1 MTPGA
6 FDRYVDGLFPL
17 LRWVGVVWGLSGLW
31 GVYKPSG
38 LTVLLV
44 ARLGDVSPA
53 LSLGGLKVD
62 EGPVPLGSTATHDP
76 TVATRALWARWK
88 PLDET
93 LKNPEMKEMT
103 I

>member
-1 MTPGA
+1 
-6 FDRYVDGLFPL
+6 LF
-17 LRWVGVVWGLSGLW
+17 
-31 GVYKPSG
+31 GVYLGCGGFINPLG

-44 ARLGDVSPA
+44 ARLGDVSSA

-62 EGPVPLGSTATHDP
+62 GSPVPLGSTATHEP
-76 TVATRALWARWK
+76 TGIPKSLWARWK